1 MVDLLLTRTQHSAQ
15 SHSSDRVRSHQALAI
30 LEAIN
35 HLGRVVADAILRD
48 GHLLA
53 EKLLEA
59 RCRRAQRE
67 LVLGA
72 VLGTAKVGRDGYT
85 GTVVKKVPR
94 MLRLTLVLKSQPT
107 EHLRSGLCTSSPGSR
122 VRALLDSRDR
132 RADAS
137 VVGDGLAIQRH
148 VEVAADQHL
157 FAASPTAAL
166 ALKTQRQNT
175 GRRF

>member
-1 MVDLLLTRTQHSAQ
+1 LVDLLLTRTQHSAQ

-53 EKLLEA
+53 EKLFEA

-72 VLGTAKVGRDGYT
+72 VLGTAKVGRDGNT

-94 MLRLTLVLKSQPT
+94 VSRLTFCAVDRARVRLQAGFGPYLIVGIDARMRVSSVMVLPSSGT
-107 EHLRSGLCTSSPGSR
+107 LRSQRISTCSQHR
-122 VRALLDSRDR
+122 Q
-132 RADAS
+132 
-137 VVGDGLAIQRH
+137 QRH
-148 VEVAADQHL
+148 
-157 FAASPTAAL
+157 
-166 ALKTQRQNT
+166 
-175 GRRF
+175 